1 MGHPPRADCLTDDV
15 RAEEPPSQP
24 TIERIREA
32 LTSLW
37 ERAGG
42 SLVGADEALNRA
54 VDKAVAAR
62 FEVPDVEAFQR
73 ALEAQPSVDDSV
85 VSSKSVV
92 AIVSGMAGRFGALKR
107 LSVFAS
113 RWNTWITGAIVVG
126 SRARAAVG
134 RGLRE
139 VQVLAS
145 YLADRAAREGIEF
158 DERLLRTLT
167 VAVYLD
173 PTKKVDFHYRG
184 KRAGAA
190 LAGQWTA
197 NALRSGPAPAAK
209 VRAWVHA
216 VDELRLTEL
225 QEEWRHVSG
234 Q

>member
-1 MGHPPRADCLTDDV
+1 MSEAGPPN
-15 RAEEPPSQP
+15 QP
-24 TIERIREA
+24 TIDRIRDL
-32 LTSLW
+32 LTRSW

-42 SLVGADEALNRA
+42 LAAGSLADADDALNRA

-62 FEVPDVEAFQR
+62 FEVPDLEAFHR

-85 VSSKSVV
+85 VSSKTLV
-92 AIVSGMAGRFGALKR
+92 AIVIGIAARFSALKR

-113 RWNTWITGAIVVG
+113 RWSAWITGAVVVG
-126 SRARAAVG
+126 SRARVAVG

-145 YLADRAAREGIEF
+145 YLGGRAAREDAEL
-158 DERLLRTLT
+158 DDRLLRTLT

-173 PTKKVDFHYRG
+173 PTKTVDFRYRG

-197 NALRSGPAPAAK
+197 NALRSGPAPATR
-209 VRAWVHA
+209 VRSWVGA
-216 VDELRLTEL
+216 IDALDLAEL
-225 QEEWRHVSG
+225 QAEWDRSG
-234 Q
+234 D